1 MIMTPVATT
10 FAIVLGIVIIAI
22 ILVLI
27 FDRPKTPKG
36 NPDKGQENANE
47 AGHRL

>member
-1 MIMTPVATT
+1 MVMTPVATT

-27 FDRPKTPKG
+27 FDRPKRPKDR
-36 NPDKGQENANE
+36 PADQENAKE